1 MSQPG
6 VTSFR
11 AFVDGAFWDR
21 STWLRQRFGPNL
33 VFGGVVLALLW
44 LILIPLGQLILNS
57 FRTGHP
63 AVPSP
68 LTLQNYLVGFT
79 NPLTYQMIWN
89 TLFFAGTGTVL
100 TVSIAVLFAWLTERT
115 DMPGRNLAWSLLLV
129 PLAMPGFLFSI
140 AWIFLLDSRVGL
152 INIWLRALLSFF
164 GMELET
170 GPLNI
175 YSMAGMIFLDGI
187 RGVTTVFLLIV
198 GAFRAMDPNLEEA
211 ARIAGAKAWTTFRR
225 VTLPTL
231 LPAILAAFLYSFI
244 SSMESFEA
252 PLLVGLPAGIYVYST
267 MIYYSTRL
275 MPSYGLA
282 AAFAVSYCLIALA
295 LVAIY
300 QRVTLSRA
308 DRFATITGKGY
319 RPRVT
324 RLGRL
329 RWPAVGLF
337 VGYFALSVVLPLFI
351 LLWAA
356 LSPSYNQPTW
366 NNLGRLTLIH
376 FKKIFAEPGIW
387 EATWNTVVITL
398 TTATVTVLLSFF
410 VSWIVVRTR
419 IRGRFMLDSLTFLA
433 HAVPGIVVALAFIFV
448 YLQPPFRSLQLYGTV
463 WIISLALVT
472 QYVAFAT
479 RTTNA
484 AITQVHREL
493 EEAARVS
500 GVGRIT
506 TLLRVTLPLVAP
518 AVAAAWIWVAA
529 HAIRSFS
536 VPVMLASDGNWTLSV
551 ILWRIWDEQNALTV
565 AAALGVVFMV
575 AITALTFLGR
585 RFIVKAFSV
594 E

>member
-1 MSQPG
+1 MAW
-6 VTSFR
+6 V
-11 AFVDGAFWDR
+11 
-21 STWLRQRFGPNL
+21 RQRLGPNL
-33 VFGGVVLALLW
+33 FFGIVILVMLW
-44 LILIPLGQLILNS
+44 LILVPMGQLFLNS
-57 FRTGHP
+57 FRIGHP

-68 LTLQNYLVGFT
+68 FTLKNYIVGFA

-89 TLFFAGTGTVL
+89 TLFFAGAGTLV

-129 PLAMPGFLFSI
+129 PLAMPGFLFSM

-152 INIWLRALLSFF
+152 INIWLRALLAMLGWDFD
-164 GMELET
+164 T
-170 GPLNI
+170 GPINI
-175 YSMAGMIFLDGI
+175 YSMGGMIYLDGL

-211 ARIAGAKAWTTFRR
+211 ARISGAKAWTTFRR

-267 MIYYSTRL
+267 MIYFSTRL

-282 AAFAVSYCLIALA
+282 AAFAVSYCVIALV
-295 LVAIY
+295 LVVMY
-300 QRVTLSRA
+300 QRVALRQV

-329 RWPAVGLF
+329 RWPALGLF
-337 VGYFALSVVLPLFI
+337 LGYFFLAVVLPLFI
-351 LLWAA
+351 LVWAA
-356 LSPSYNQPTW
+356 LSPTYNQPTW
-366 NNLGRLTLIH
+366 EGFGNLTLLH
-376 FKKIFAEPGIW
+376 FRRLLDEPGVW
-387 EATWNTVVITL
+387 QATVNTAIITIS
-398 TTATVTVLLSFF
+398 TATLTVLLSFF
-410 VSWIVVRTR
+410 VSWIVVRTKM
-419 IRGRFMLDSLTFLA
+419 RGRMFLDGLTFLA
-433 HAVPGIVVALAFIFV
+433 HAVPGIVIALAFIFV
-448 YLQPPFRSLQLYGTV
+448 YLQPPFRSLHLYGTV
-463 WIISLALVT
+463 WIVTLALVT
-472 QYVAFAT
+472 QYVAFTT

-484 AITQVHREL
+484 AIAQVHREL
-493 EEAARVS
+493 EEAARIS

-506 TLLRVTLPLVAP
+506 TLLRITLPLVLP
-518 AVAAAWIWVAA
+518 AFAAAWIWVAA

-536 VPVMLASDGNWTLSV
+536 VPVMLASEGNWTLSV
-551 ILWRIWDEQNALTV
+551 ILWRIWDEQNALTM
-565 AAALGVVFMV
+565 AAALGVIFIVSV
-575 AITALTFLGR
+575 AIFTFFGR
-585 RFIVKAFSV
+585 RLIVKAFSM